1 MFTFKCENFIFQW
14 IVSGL
19 IGDDGLYVQSPVE
32 EVIKLEDG
40 LLSNTLKMGAR
51 NVLEE
56 NRKNEY
62 VIAEDVQQV

>member
-40 LLSNTLKMGAR
+40 LLSNMLKMGAR

>member
-1 MFTFKCENFIFQW
+1 MSTFKCENFIFQW

>member
-32 EVIKLEDG
+32 EVIKLEG
-40 LLSNTLKMGAR
+40 GILSNMLKMVAR

-56 NRKNEY
+56 KWQKDY
-62 VIAEDVQQV
+62 VLEEDVQQV

>member
-32 EVIKLEDG
+32 EVIKSEDG
-40 LLSNTLKMGAR
+40 LLSNMLKMGAR